1 MPSIHKEFLVDAP
14 AGAAWDA
21 FRDLGAVA
29 TRLAP
34 GFVTDC
40 RMDGADARI
49 VTFANGFVA
58 RERIV
63 DVDDAARRL
72 AYSAAGGSLAHHNA
86 SFQVFDEGPARC
98 RVVWIADVLPAEAAE
113 VVGQMMDKGAA
124 VMKQAFETAFRASP
138 AALGTA
144 TTA

>member
-1 MPSIHKEFLVDAP
+1 MPSIRKEFPVDAP
-14 AGAAWDA
+14 AGTVWDT

-63 DVDDAARRL
+63 DVDDGARRL
-72 AYSAAGGSLAHHNA
+72 AYSATGGSLAHHNA

-98 RVVWIADVLPAEAAE
+98 RVVWIADVLPAEAAGT
-113 VVGQMMDKGAA
+113 VGQMMDKGAA
-124 VMKQAFETAFRASP
+124 VMKQGFETAAREAS
-138 AALGTA
+138 ARGTA